1 MLTKLKALLEQND
14 LTDLAKKARFQ
25 PKTILQLLLFAAVFM
40 IGNAVNG
47 IIIGV
52 PAGIIAAKKMTALL
66 TQSQYLQ
73 TDVFSLTT
81 NITQSMYELTWFKAL
96 SLFGTVFTTAAAIIF
111 CTRLEKRSAASMG
124 FHKKNS
130 VKKYLL
136 GYVIGV
142 IMLAVTCLLNRL
154 FGGIRFTVSDGIVK
168 MLPILLLMFAGYM
181 LQGMSEE
188 VLVRGYLQMT
198 LSIHKKQ
205 CFAVLSSAFVFAAL
219 HLFNPGISVLAFFNI
234 FLFGVLMSLL
244 LLRTNSIW
252 FVSALHAAWNFA
264 QGHLF
269 GISVSGTG
277 MNKETLLQSTFAA
290 GKKLI
295 NGGDFGIEGGICT
308 TIVLVI
314 AIVAV
319 ILSVKSKEEPV
330 TAQEENTVTAESIS

>member
-47 IIIGV
+47 FIIGV
-52 PAGIIAAKKMTALL
+52 PTGIIAAKKTFEFLN
-66 TQSQYLQ
+66 Q
-73 TDVFSLTT
+73 TEYVNVFSLVMD
-81 NITQSMYELTWFKAL
+81 ITQSMYELIWFKAL

-154 FGGIRFTVSDGIVK
+154 FGGIRFTVSDGIFK

-205 CFAVLSSAFVFAAL
+205 WFAVLSSAFVFAAL

-314 AIVAV
+314 AIAAV

-330 TAQEENTVTAESIS
+330 TAQEENTVTAESIG